1 MKKRP
6 LSVTI
11 IGWLF
16 IAVGTIGFVYHANEL
31 RSPHPFSDDLVWVCL
46 VRLIAIVAGA
56 FLLRGH
62 NWARW
67 LTLIWMAYH
76 VVLSVFHS
84 WSDVLT
90 HSLIL
95 LVIAYFLLRP
105 KVSAYFSRDTTLRTK

>member
-11 IGWLF
+11 IGWVF
-16 IAVGTIGFVYHANEL
+16 IAVGTIGFLYHANEL
-31 RSPHPFSDDLVWVCL
+31 RSAHPFRNDLVWVCL
-46 VRLIAIVAGA
+46 VRLIAIVSGF

-67 LTLIWMAYH
+67 LVLIWMAYH
-76 VVLSVFHS
+76 VGLGVFHS
-84 WSDVLT
+84 WSDVIT

-95 LVIAYFLLRP
+95 LVLAFFLLRP
-105 KVSAYFSRDTTLRTK
+105 KVSLY

>member
-16 IAVGTIGFVYHANEL
+16 IVVGTIGLLYHGNEL
-31 RSPHPFSDDLVWVCL
+31 RSRHPFPTDLVWVCL
-46 VRLIAIVAGA
+46 VRLIAIVSGA

-67 LTLIWMAYH
+67 LVLIWMAYH
-76 VVLSVFHS
+76 VGLGVLHS
-84 WSDVLT
+84 WSDVVT

-95 LVIAYFLLRP
+95 IVIAFFLLRP
-105 KVSAYFSRDTTLRTK
+105 QASAYFSSRLQ

>member
-16 IAVGTIGFVYHANEL
+16 IVTGVVGIAYHSTEIRTSRPL
-31 RSPHPFSDDLVWVCL
+31 EYVPILF
-46 VRLIAIVAGA
+46 VRLLAIVGGG

-67 LTLIWMAYH
+67 LVLAWLAYH
-76 VVLSVFHS
+76 VGLSYFHTPAEM
-84 WSDVLT
+84 VMHAL
-90 HSLIL
+90 L
-95 LVIAYFLLRP
+95 LVVIGWLLLRRNASRFFAT
-105 KVSAYFSRDTTLRTK
+105 SAPQAG